1 MYNPSGI
8 NTKDEKYHKKETLK
22 LFSKHIAG
30 DSAGNIILKL
40 FYMYSDVEISGMAER
55 RCRFKN

>member
-8 NTKDEKYHKKETLK
+8 NTKDKKYRKKRKHK

-30 DSAGNIILKL
+30 ESVGSIILK
-40 FYMYSDVEISGMAER
+40 
-55 RCRFKN
+55 